1 MEQIH
6 GGDIYKNPGV
16 LDFSVNVNP
25 LRMPESVIRAAKE
38 AAALCA
44 HYPDMHKGAL
54 IGALS
59 RYENVPEEYIIA
71 GNGAAELIFAF
82 AFALKADKAL
92 IAVPC
97 FSEYERAFL
106 AAGSRIVKYR
116 MPGLE
121 IKEDIFEYL
130 TDDTDAVFLCSPNN
144 PTGFLI
150 EKGLLK
156 EIADTCKKRN
166 IVLMIDECFLG
177 FVSDEERFS
186 LKGYIKDN
194 DKIFVLDSFTKK
206 YAMPGLRLGYGL
218 CSDMLLTEKM
228 KACLQPWN
236 ISLVAQA
243 AGIAALKE
251 EEYLNSA
258 RALIKE
264 QKKYMKA
271 EMEKIGL
278 EVFGSKANFIFFKG
292 PEGLC
297 EACLKEGILI
307 RDCSGYEGLENGFYR
322 AAVLKEPENRLF
334 LDTLRSVLS

>member
-1 MEQIH
+1 MKQIH
-6 GGDIYKNPGV
+6 GGDIYKTPGV

-25 LRMPESVIRAAKE
+25 LRTPESVIRAAKE

-44 HYPDMHKGAL
+44 HYPDMHKEAL

-59 RYENVPEEYIIA
+59 KYENIPEEYIIA

-97 FSEYERAFL
+97 FSEYERAFS

-121 IKEDIFEYL
+121 VKEDILEYL
-130 TDDTDAVFLCSPNN
+130 TDDTNAVLLCSPNN
-144 PTGFLI
+144 PTGALI
-150 EKGLLK
+150 EKGLLLK
-156 EIADTCKKRN
+156 IAGICKSRGAF
-166 IVLMIDECFLG
+166 LMLDECFLAFADDG
-177 FVSDEERFS
+177 ERSS
-186 LKGYIKDN
+186 LKEYIKEN
-194 DKIFVLDSFTKK
+194 DRIFVLDSFTKK

-243 AGIAALKE
+243 AGLAALKE

-297 EACLKEGILI
+297 EDCLKEGILI

-322 AAVLKEPENRLF
+322 AAVLKESENRLL
-334 LDTLRSVLS
+334 LDTLRRVLS

>member
-1 MEQIH
+1 MKQIH
-6 GGDIYKNPGV
+6 GGDIYKYPGV

-25 LRMPESVIRAAKE
+25 LGMPESVARAAKE

-44 HYPDMHKGAL
+44 RYPDMHKGEL

-59 RYENVPEEYIIA
+59 EYENVPEEYIIA
-71 GNGAAELIFAF
+71 GNGAAELIYAF

-97 FSEYERAFL
+97 FSEYERALL
-106 AAGSRIVKYR
+106 AAGSRVVKYR

-121 IKEDIFEYL
+121 VKEDILEYL
-130 TDDTDAVFLCSPNN
+130 TEDTNAVLLCSPNN
-144 PTGFLI
+144 PTGNVI
-150 EKGLLK
+150 EKELLIK
-156 EIADTCKKRN
+156 IANICKSRR
-166 IVLMIDECFLG
+166 IFLMLDECFLA
-177 FVSDEERFS
+177 FADDEERSS
-186 LKGYIKDN
+186 LKGYIKEN
-194 DKIFVLDSFTKK
+194 DWIFILDSFTKK

-228 KACLQPWN
+228 EACLQPWN
-236 ISLVAQA
+236 ISLAAQA

-271 EMEKIGL
+271 EMEKAGL
-278 EVFGSKANFIFFKG
+278 KVFGSKANFIFFKG

-334 LDTLRSVLS
+334 LDTLRRILS

>member
-25 LRMPESVIRAAKE
+25 LGTPESVMRAAKE

-44 HYPDMHKGAL
+44 HYPDMHKEAL

-97 FSEYERAFL
+97 FSEYERAFS

-121 IKEDIFEYL
+121 VKEDILEYL
-130 TDDTDAVFLCSPNN
+130 TDDTNAVLLCNPNN
-144 PTGFLI
+144 PTGALI
-150 EKGLLK
+150 EKGLLLK
-156 EIADTCKKRN
+156 IAGICKSRGAF
-166 IVLMIDECFLG
+166 LMLDECFLAFADDG
-177 FVSDEERFS
+177 ERSS
-186 LKGYIKDN
+186 LKEYIKEN
-194 DKIFVLDSFTKK
+194 DRIFVLDSFTKK

-218 CSDMLLTEKM
+218 CSDTLLTEKM

-236 ISLVAQA
+236 ISIVAQA

-297 EACLKEGILI
+297 EDCLKEGILI

-322 AAVLKEPENRLF
+322 AAVLKESENCLL
-334 LDTLRSVLS
+334 LDTLRRVLS